1 MMLSCKEATLLA
13 SKALDTQLTAR
24 ERLAVRLH
32 LLYCRGCARFA
43 RHIQFLRRAARMT
56 TDHLPTAA
64 MQLPQKARERIR
76 TALHRER

>member
-13 SKALDTQLTAR
+13 SKAMDTRLTAR
-24 ERLAVRLH
+24 ERWAVRLH

-56 TDHLPTAA
+56 TDRMPATVR
-64 MQLPQKARERIR
+64 QLPPAARDRIR
-76 TALHRER
+76 TALQGKR